1 MYDTIIV
8 GGGPAGLTAGIYSA
22 RYLIKTLVLSENTGG
37 QILET
42 TSIENYPGF
51 INIGGMDL
59 ANKFKEQYIHNK
71 GELIEEKVEN
81 IEKVSKGN
89 QEVDKTSVQDNHFII
104 KTNKNTYEAKSI
116 ILTIGSKRRKLNV
129 KGEKEFLN
137 KGVGYCATCDAALYR
152 DLKVAVVGSGNA
164 SAEAALLLAQY
175 ATDVTILIRKEK
187 MKCEPILLKQIE
199 DNKKISIK
207 NKVNITEIKGDNMVN
222 AVDLDNGE
230 EIKLDG
236 VFIEIGFIPDTT
248 FSEQLNIELDEKK
261 YIKVNAKQAT
271 NVKGVFAA
279 GDITDNSD
287 YFAQITTAQGEAT
300 VAAQSVFHYIKSM
313 ESEK

>member
-1 MYDTIIV
+1 MYDTIII

-51 INIGGMDL
+51 KSIGGMDL

-71 GELIEEKVEN
+71 GELIEEKVEE
-81 IEKVSKGN
+81 IK
-89 QEVDKTSVQDNHFII
+89 QDNNFII
-104 KTNKNTYEAKSI
+104 KTNKNEYKAKSI
-116 ILTIGSKRRKLNV
+116 IITIGSKRRKLNV

-175 ATDVTILIRKEK
+175 ATEVTILIRKEK

-199 DNKKISIK
+199 DNEKISIK

-230 EIKLDG
+230 ELKLDG

-248 FSEQLNIELDEKK
+248 LAEQLNLELDGKK

-300 VAAQSVFHYIKSM
+300 VAAQSAFHYIKSM
-313 ESEK
+313 ESEN

>member
-1 MYDTIIV
+1 MYDTIII

-51 INIGGMDL
+51 KSIGGMDL

-71 GELIEEKVEN
+71 GELIEEKVEE
-81 IEKVSKGN
+81 IK
-89 QEVDKTSVQDNHFII
+89 QDNNFII
-104 KTNKNTYEAKSI
+104 KTNKNEYKAKSI
-116 ILTIGSKRRKLNV
+116 IITIGSKRRKLNV

-175 ATDVTILIRKEK
+175 ATEVTILIRKEK

-199 DNKKISIK
+199 DNEKISIK

-230 EIKLDG
+230 ELKLDG

-248 FSEQLNIELDEKK
+248 LAEQLNIELDEKK

-279 GDITDNSD
+279 GDITNNSD

-313 ESEK
+313 ESEN

>member
-51 INIGGMDL
+51 NSIGGMDL
-59 ANKFKEQYIHNK
+59 ANKFKEQYLHNK
-71 GELIEEKVEN
+71 GELIEEKVEE
-81 IEKVSKGN
+81 IK
-89 QEVDKTSVQDNHFII
+89 QDTHFII
-104 KTNKNTYEAKSI
+104 KTNKNEYKSKSV

-129 KGEKEFLN
+129 KGEKDFLN

-199 DNKKISIK
+199 DNKKITIK

-230 EIKLDG
+230 ELKLDG

-248 FSEQLNIELDEKK
+248 LAEQLNLELDGKK

-300 VAAQSVFHYIKSM
+300 VAAQSAFHYIKSM
-313 ESEK
+313 ESEN

>member
-1 MYDTIIV
+1 MYDTIII

-51 INIGGMDL
+51 KSIGGMDL

-71 GELIEEKVEN
+71 GELIEEKVEE
-81 IEKVSKGN
+81 IK
-89 QEVDKTSVQDNHFII
+89 QDNNFII
-104 KTNKNTYEAKSI
+104 KTNKNEYKAKSI
-116 ILTIGSKRRKLNV
+116 IITIGSKRRKLNV

-175 ATDVTILIRKEK
+175 ATEVTILIRKEK

-199 DNKKISIK
+199 DNEKISIK

-230 EIKLDG
+230 ELKLDG
-236 VFIEIGFIPDTT
+236 VFIEIGFVPDTT
-248 FSEQLNIELDEKK
+248 FAEQLNLELDEKK

-300 VAAQSVFHYIKSM
+300 VAAQSAFHYIKSM

>member
-1 MYDTIIV
+1 MYDTIII

-51 INIGGMDL
+51 KSIGGMDL

-71 GELIEEKVEN
+71 GELIEEKVEE
-81 IEKVSKGN
+81 IK
-89 QEVDKTSVQDNHFII
+89 QDNNFII
-104 KTNKNTYEAKSI
+104 KTNKNEYKAKSI
-116 ILTIGSKRRKLNV
+116 IITIGSKRRKLNV

-175 ATDVTILIRKEK
+175 ATEVTILIRKEK

-199 DNKKISIK
+199 DNEKISIK

-230 EIKLDG
+230 ELKLDG
-236 VFIEIGFIPDTT
+236 VFIEIGFVPDTT
-248 FSEQLNIELDEKK
+248 FAEQLNLELDEKK

>member
-1 MYDTIIV
+1 MYDTIII
-8 GGGPAGLTAGIYSA
+8 GGGPAGLTAGIYAA

-42 TSIENYPGF
+42 TSIENYTGF
-51 INIGGMDL
+51 NNIGGIEL
-59 ANKFKEQYIHNK
+59 ANKFKEQYLHNK

-81 IEKVSKGN
+81 IEK
-89 QEVDKTSVQDNHFII
+89 QDTHFII
-104 KTNKNTYEAKSI
+104 KTNKNTYESKSV

-175 ATDVTILIRKEK
+175 ATDITILIRKEK

-230 EIKLDG
+230 ELKLDG
-236 VFIEIGFIPDTT
+236 VFIEIGFVPDTT
-248 FSEQLNIELDEKK
+248 FAEQLNIELDGKS

-300 VAAQSVFHYIKSM
+300 VAAQSAFHYIKEM